1 MEFKPGDI
9 LYRKYSDKNDLYL
22 ILAIIDGPFNVGP
35 NVKFVR
41 MLSYYSSSAQNPIL
55 TTESSDSIANWYVKI
70 DLNKYDI
77 KEKFLTKIQA
87 YLELNLG
94 KMIAHET
101 ILDNLLYIE
110 ILAILRQYE
119 NPEAKEE
126 HK

>member
-22 ILAIIDGPFNVGP
+22 VLAITDGPFNVGP

-41 MLSYYSSSAQNPIL
+41 LLSYYSSAASNPTL
-55 TTESSDSIANWYVKI
+55 ATESNDSVANWYTKV

-94 KMIAHET
+94 KNICHDM

-110 ILAILRQYE
+110 ILNELRQYE
-119 NPEAKEE
+119 TSENKD
-126 HK
+126 